1 MPVYTTPG
9 LYYETFD
16 ASAGGIN
23 PVRTDIAAFIG
34 IARQGPLQQPT
45 PVTTFQQFQSTFGQ
59 FISQGYLAYSVK
71 AFFDNGGARC
81 QIVRVAAGPLT
92 TTSSGPQPADG
103 TFSMVVSAAGFVV
116 GAVATVRL
124 DESHQADH
132 QLSAVDY
139 AANKLTWSVPL
150 EPMLLTGGGLEF
162 DTGASPSEGVL
173 YDALGVPTLSFAASS
188 PGEWGNQ
195 LEVETSYGSSA
206 ATQTTTAVQP
216 PSGAMSYVSTL
227 AGFSAGT
234 LVKAFQVGGPN
245 VTEYHVVASINYSLN
260 ALVWDTPLT
269 PAFNLAQ
276 PISFESVEFT
286 LSVFLLGDLRET
298 YTRLS
303 LVPSSANY
311 VVTVVNTASQQI
323 VVTDLQSPS
332 PAPSNLPD
340 PQAPNLQDAR
350 LELVA
355 GRDGIAALSTFDFT
369 GDALDASPRGL
380 TTLVDVEEV
389 AIVAIPDILIQP
401 APPPQ
406 YLLPVLTP
414 GDPCALCP
422 GKPAPP
428 APPPPPLYEAP
439 PQFSLDQI
447 EYVQQA
453 LISHCETAQY
463 RIAVLDPPL
472 FSAPNESK
480 EIAEIQGWRQRFDSS
495 YAALY
500 FPWVLVYDPLQ
511 LGGEVVR
518 AIPPS
523 GHVAG
528 CYASTDLTIGVHK
541 APANTS
547 LAWIQDVLADVDPAT
562 QGLLNPTGINCIRTF
577 PGRGIRIYGA
587 RTVSRDTNWTFVNVR
602 RLLMMIEKACHLSL
616 RWAVFEP
623 NNVQFRLRVR
633 TALTVF
639 LESIFQGG
647 ALAGNTD
654 ADSFYVKCDGENNPQ
669 SLAAN
674 GQFVAE
680 VGVAPARPA
689 EFVVFRV
696 GRTEDSLEVTE

>member
-16 ASAGGIN
+16 ETSGSIN
-23 PVRTDIAAFIG
+23 PVRTDIAAFLG
-34 IARQGPLQQPT
+34 IAQRGPLQQAT
-45 PVTTFQQFQSTFGQ
+45 PVTTWQQFQASFGQ
-59 FISQGYLAYSVK
+59 FIPQGYLAYTVK

-81 QIVRVAAGPLT
+81 QVVRVAAPSIS

-103 TFSMVVSAAGFVV
+103 SASMVASAAGFVP
-116 GAVATVRL
+116 GAVVTVRL

-132 QLSAVDY
+132 QIASVDY
-139 AANKLTWSVPL
+139 AANKLTWTVPL
-150 EPMLLTGGGLEF
+150 EAMLLGGALEF
-162 DTGASPSEGVL
+162 ETGASASEGIL
-173 YDALGVPTLSFAASS
+173 YDALGVATLSLAANS

-195 LEVETSYGSSA
+195 LAVETSYASSA
-206 ATQTTTAVQP
+206 ATQTSTAVQP
-216 PSGAMSYVSTL
+216 AAGDRSYVVSL

-234 LVKAFQVGGPN
+234 LVKAFQAGAPN
-245 VTEYHVVASINYSLN
+245 VTEYRVVAALNASLN
-260 ALVWDTPLT
+260 ALFWDTPLSA
-269 PAFNLAQ
+269 AFDFTQ

-286 LSVFLLGDLRET
+286 LSVFLQGELRET

-311 VVTVVNTASQQI
+311 VVTVVNAGSQQI
-323 VVTDLQSPS
+323 VVADLQSAS
-332 PAPSNLPD
+332 PAPSNLPN
-340 PQAPNLQDAR
+340 PQAPNLQDGT
-350 LELVA
+350 LDLVA
-355 GRDGIAALSTFDFT
+355 GRDGLAALSPFDFT
-369 GDALDASPRGL
+369 GDALDQTPRGL
-380 TTLVDVEEV
+380 MLLEQVDEV

-406 YLLPVLTP
+406 YLPPIVTP
-414 GDPCALCP
+414 ANPCALCP

-453 LISHCETAQY
+453 LVAHCEAMQY

-511 LGGEVVR
+511 SGGDIVR

-541 APANTS
+541 APANTALS
-547 LAWIQDVLADVDPAT
+547 WIQDVLADVDPAT
-562 QGLLNPTGINCIRTF
+562 QGILNPAGINCIRTF

-587 RTVSRDTNWTFVNVR
+587 RTVSSDTDWTFVNVR
-602 RLLMMIEKACHLSL
+602 RLLMMIEKACYLSL
-616 RWAVFEP
+616 QWAVFEP
-623 NNVQFRLRVR
+623 NNLQLRLKVR
-633 TALTVF
+633 TSLTVF

-647 ALAGNTD
+647 ALAGDTD
-654 ADSFYVKCDGENNPQ
+654 ADSFYVKCDGENNTQ
-669 SLAAN
+669 ALAAA

-680 VGVAPARPA
+680 IGVAPALPA